1 MTRLA
6 AMFAMLLS
14 LTAPHAWAEGTD
26 MTEAVIIDG
35 LTADLAQ
42 FKWTHRPLVVFADS
56 PFDPAFVRQMELIED
71 DLPALMER
79 DVVVL
84 TDTDPAAR
92 SALRRALHP
101 RGFGFVLVGKDGGIK
116 LRKPSPWTVR
126 EISRTIDKMP
136 MRQQEIRDSR

>member
-6 AMFAMLLS
+6 AMFAMFLS

-35 LTADLAQ
+35 LTANLAE
-42 FKWTHRPLVVFADS
+42 FKWTHRPLIVFADS
-56 PFDPAFVRQMELIED
+56 PYDPAFVRQMELIED
-71 DLPALMER
+71 DLPALVER

-84 TDTDPAAR
+84 TDTDPSAR
-92 SALRRALHP
+92 SALRSALHP

-136 MRQQEIRDSR
+136 MRQQEIRESR